1 MTPQPVDRIL
11 TNGDVL
17 TMNRAFDR
25 YSPGAV
31 AIRGDEIVAVGVAP
45 EIAGSYQTDDL
56 VDCQGLVIMP
66 GLVNAHTHAPMTL
79 LRGLADDLRLDVW
92 LLGYMM
98 PVEREFVSPEF
109 VRLGTRLA
117 CGEMIRSGTTCFA
130 DMYYYEEYVAAA
142 AVDSGMRALCGA
154 TILKFPTPDAHSYEA
169 SLRRCRDY
177 IEHWLGDTLITPA
190 VAPHAAYTSTP
201 EILQACAELAQNY
214 HIPLKTHVAETAQ
227 EVDDNIRDHGMRIV
241 PWIQRHGLLDTR
253 LIAAH
258 CVHINEE
265 EQKLLHSAG
274 AGVAHNPSSN
284 LKLAS
289 GMAPV
294 RRMLEIGLNMGIGTD
309 GAASNNDLDMM
320 EETRLAAFLAKGHS
334 GDPTA
339 LPARDALALATRQGA
354 HAIHLGDQIGSLEAG
369 KKADLIVL
377 DLGDLHNIPR
387 FVRDP
392 DGIYAQIVYSGKSTD
407 VVHTMVNGRWLMH
420 NRRLLTLDKDEILAE
435 AHDLAHH
442 IDRFLA
448 ERESS
453 PLSKLLVIGGVK
465 QEESFE
471 VQVKGRLG
479 FDALN
484 QVKRALAHDEV
495 TVVKES
501 LYRQYD
507 TYLFFDSVQPGAER
521 LRFREDQIVNEHGEV
536 VDARNRLTLIGPSS
550 EREFPGAVM
559 LSRARYLAPAD
570 KSLRFY
576 QEYFQPSSTR
586 QVDKERHRWRIRY
599 RNTDFAINLDRLAQP
614 PMPCFFLEIK
624 SRTWSQHDA
633 KRKADLI
640 IELITLFGEIDTVE
654 TIPDGYVD
662 LDQDT

>member
-1 MTPQPVDRIL
+1 MSPQTVDRIL
-11 TNGDVL
+11 VNAVVL
-17 TMNRAFDR
+17 TMNWAFDL

-31 AIRGDEIVAVGVAP
+31 AIRADEIVAVGPAA
-45 EIAGSYQTDDL
+45 EIIDSYQSDDV
-56 VDCQGLVIMP
+56 VDCQGLVMMP

-98 PVEREFVSPEF
+98 PVEREFVNPEF

-142 AVDSGMRALCGA
+142 AADAGMRALCGA
-154 TILKFPTPDAHSYEA
+154 TILKFPTPDAFSYEG

-177 IEHWLGDTLITPA
+177 IEHWIGNALITPA

-201 EILQACAELAQNY
+201 EILHSCVELARTY
-214 HIPLKTHVAETAQ
+214 HIPLKIHVAETAQ
-227 EVDDNIRDHGMRIV
+227 EVSDNIRDHGMRIV
-241 PWIQRHGLLDTR
+241 PWIEKHGLLDTR

-258 CVHINEE
+258 CVHVNEE
-265 EQKLLHSAG
+265 EQKQLASAG

-294 RRMLEIGLNMGIGTD
+294 RRMLEIGLNVGIGTD
-309 GAASNNDLDMM
+309 GAASNNDLDMV

-334 GDPTA
+334 SDPTA

-369 KKADLIVL
+369 KKADLIML
-377 DLGDLHNIPR
+377 TLGELHTTPR

-392 DGIYAQIVYSGKSTD
+392 DAIYAQIVYSGKSTD
-407 VVHTMVNGRWLMH
+407 VVHTMVNGRWLMR
-420 NRRLLTLDKDEILAE
+420 NRQLLTLNEDEILAE
-435 AHDLAHH
+435 ASDLARH
-442 IDRFLA
+442 IDRFLI
-448 ERESS
+448 ERESC

-479 FDALN
+479 PDALN
-484 QVKRALAHDEV
+484 QVKRALAHPDV
-495 TVVKES
+495 LVVKES

-507 TYLFFDSVQPGAER
+507 TYLFFDTVEPDAER
-521 LRFREDQIVNEHGEV
+521 LRFREDQIVNERGEV
-536 VDARNRLTLIGPSS
+536 EDARNRLTLIGRSS

-559 LSRARYLAPAD
+559 LSRARYMAPAD

-599 RNTDFAINLDRLAQP
+599 RTTDFAINLDRLAQP
-614 PMPCFFLEIK
+614 AMSCYFLEIK

-633 KRKADLI
+633 QRKADLI
-640 IELITLFGEIDTVE
+640 VELISLFGEIDTVE

-662 LDQDT
+662 LGQEA